1 LIIKPEHER
10 AIILVKL
17 LQIVKMKKSATKPNV
32 DFLVGVLN
40 SNKSFIVSNMI
51 SQNNYFVD

>member
-1 LIIKPEHER
+1 MIIKPEHER